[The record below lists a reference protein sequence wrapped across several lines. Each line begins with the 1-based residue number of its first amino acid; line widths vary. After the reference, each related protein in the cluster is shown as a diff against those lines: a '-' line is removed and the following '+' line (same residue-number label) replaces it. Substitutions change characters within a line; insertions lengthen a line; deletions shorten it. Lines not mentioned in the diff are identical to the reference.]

1 MKTIALRFGEHY
13 APECGTIEAHRAV
26 IEQYGYVWYG
36 KLGAPVS
43 SKVISEICDNENPK
57 ILLINSGK
65 ADRYWAHVVEISKDA
80 PDEKYIPEYYRGK
93 ASNFKTWFKITDFE
107 EASKDIMS
115 KCRVVSSGAVLG
127 EVSKH
132 SMSPYFI
139 IEVE

>member
-1 MKTIALRFGEHY
+1 MKTIALRFGEHF

-43 SKVISEICDNENPK
+43 SKVISEICDNEKPK
-57 ILLINSGK
+57 IFYNF
-65 ADRYWAHVVEISKDA
+65 DRYWAHVVEISKD
-80 PDEKYIPEYYRGK
+80 
-93 ASNFKTWFKITDFE
+93 
-107 EASKDIMS
+107 IMS
-115 KCRVVSSGAVLG
+115 KCRVASSGAVLG